1 MHWFFI
7 SLIAPFLYAL
17 TNHIDK
23 LLLERYFKSRGVHT
37 LLLISALLSGIAIP
51 IFFIQ
56 APDAIYLP
64 IQTIFVMCTVGLMN
78 MVVLWLYLLAL
89 NEDEA
94 SVVIVFYQLVP
105 VFGLILSY
113 YLLQETLSSVE
124 LIAMAIV
131 LFGTTIIS
139 FEIDKDN
146 QFKVKLRTVFLMV
159 GASFVWAL
167 SSVILKM
174 VSLEEGVP
182 ASLFWEHVTLLF
194 IGLFLIIFIKKFRES
209 LRETFTTIS
218 KPILMIN
225 IGNEILYMVGNWV
238 FAFSYLLAPIAL
250 ILIMNSFQP
259 IFVFIIGIILTLIA
273 PTLGTE
279 KISLFN
285 VSQKLVAIAITG
297 IGTYLLL

>member
-23 LLLERYFKSRGVHT
+23 LLLEKYFKSRGVHT
-37 LLLISALLSGIAIP
+37 LLLISALLSGVAIP

-64 IQTIFVMCTVGLMN
+64 IQTIFIMCTVGLMN
-78 MVVLWLYLLAL
+78 LVVLWLYLLAL

-105 VFGLILSY
+105 VFGLILGY
-113 YLLQETLSSVE
+113 YLLQETLSSIE
-124 LIAMAIV
+124 LLAMAIV
-131 LFGTTIIS
+131 LIGTTIIS
-139 FEIDKDN
+139 FEIDSDN
-146 QFKVKLRTVFLMV
+146 HFKVKLRTAFLMV

-182 ASLFWEHVTLLF
+182 ASLFWEHVTLFFVGIL
-194 IGLFLIIFIKKFRES
+194 LLIFVKKFRQA
-209 LRETFTTIS
+209 LKETFSVIS
-218 KPILMIN
+218 KPILTIN
-225 IGNEILYMVGNWV
+225 IGNEILYMIGNWV

-259 IFVFIIGIILTLIA
+259 IFVFIIGILLTLFA

-279 KISLFN
+279 KISLIN
-285 VSQKLVAIAITG
+285 ISQKLVAIVITG